1 MQKPACFQPSQS
13 TFGALSTHLSG
24 AAFAGNKKTN
34 AKVLRFFSLHL
45 SHSLTLSL
53 DNII

>member
-24 AAFAGNKKTN
+24 AAFAGNKNQCKSF
-34 AKVLRFFSLHL
+34 KVFFLASISL
-45 SHSLTLSL
+45 SHSIS
-53 DNII
+53 